1 MFQSKTYVAR
11 RKRLKS
17 QVGSGL
23 ILFLSNGESPMNYP
37 ANTYPYRQESS
48 FLYFFGLNS
57 PDLAAVLDIEENRET
72 IFGNDIGIDEIVWMG
87 PQPSLKERSRKI
99 GIADTQPFEKLKSI
113 LHTALQQGRKIH
125 YLPPYRPEKTIL
137 IETLLGIRPAAAKQ
151 YASRELIQ
159 AVVDQR
165 SVKSREEIEQIEGA
179 LTVTRNMFDLA
190 MKCTRPGIVEAEIAG
205 KIEGTAL
212 SCGMRM
218 AFPPIVTI
226 HGETLHNPH
235 LESRLI
241 KGAMLLVDSGA
252 ESRLGYASDITRTL
266 PVNGTFSIRQKE
278 IYEVVRR
285 AQEAA
290 IGAIQPGVFYRDIH
304 LLAGRTIAQGLKE
317 LGLMR
322 GDIDEAVNQGAH
334 ALFFPHGIGHMMG
347 LDVHDMEDLG
357 ETSVGYDRHTK
368 RSTQFGLS
376 ALRLARKLRPGFVMT
391 VEPGVYFIP
400 ALIRQWQNEKR
411 FPSFIRYPQVLQYLD
426 FGGIRIED
434 NVLVTGA
441 GRRILGPPILK
452 TIAEIES
459 RMK

>member
-11 RKRLKS
+11 RKGLKN
-17 QVGSGL
+17 QVASGL

-37 ANTYPYRQESS
+37 ANTYPFRQESS
-48 FLYFFGLNS
+48 FLYFFGLDS
-57 PDLAAVLDIEENRET
+57 SDLAAVLDIEENRET
-72 IFGNDIGIDEIVWMG
+72 IFGGDIGIDDIIWMG
-87 PQPSLKERSRKI
+87 PQPSLRERSRKI
-99 GIADTQPFEKLKSI
+99 GISDTQPFDKLESI
-113 LHTALQQGRKIH
+113 LRTALQLGRKIH
-125 YLPPYRPEKTIL
+125 YLPPYRPEKAIL
-137 IETLLGIRPAAAKQ
+137 IEKLLGIRPSAAIQ
-151 YASRELIQ
+151 HSSRELIQ

-165 SVKSREEIEQIEGA
+165 SVKSREEVEQIEEA

-190 MKCTRPGIVEAEIAG
+190 MQSTHPGITEAEIAG
-205 KIEGTAL
+205 KMEGTAL
-212 SCGMRM
+212 SSGMRM

-226 HGETLHNPH
+226 HGETLHNH
-235 LESRLI
+235 HRENRLK
-241 KGAMLLVDSGA
+241 KGDMLLIDSGV
-252 ESRLGYASDITRTL
+252 ESPMGYASDITRTL
-266 PVNGTFSIRQKE
+266 PASGAFTIRQKE
-278 IYEVVRR
+278 IYEIVRR

-290 IGAIQPGVFYRDIH
+290 IGAVRPGVFYRDIH
-304 LLAGRTIAQGLKE
+304 LLAGRTITQGLKE

-322 GDIDEAVNQGAH
+322 GDIDEAVSQGAH

-376 ALRLARKLRPGFVMT
+376 ALRLARKLQPGFVMT

-411 FPSFIRYPQVLQYLD
+411 FSSFIGYPRVNQYLD

-434 NVLVTGA
+434 DVLVTGK
-441 GRRILGPPILK
+441 GRRTLGPPILRSV
-452 TIAEIES
+452 AEIES
-459 RMK
+459 RMN

>member
-11 RKRLKS
+11 RKRLQR

-23 ILFLSNGESPMNYP
+23 ILLLSNGESPMNYP
-37 ANTYPYRQESS
+37 ANTYPFRQESS
-48 FLYFFGLNS
+48 FLYFIGMNS

-72 IFGNDIGIDEIVWMG
+72 IFGNDIGIDDIVWMG
-87 PQPSLKERSRKI
+87 PQPSLKERGRKT
-99 GIADTQPFEKLKSI
+99 GITDIQPFEKLKSV
-113 LHTALQQGRKIH
+113 LHAALQLGRKIH
-125 YLPPYRPEKTIL
+125 YLPPYRPEKAIL

-159 AVVDQR
+159 AIVDQR
-165 SVKSREEIEQIEGA
+165 SVKSREEIGQIEDA
-179 LTVTRNMFDLA
+179 LTVTRDMFALA
-190 MKCTRPGIVEAEIAG
+190 MKCTHPGIVEAEVAG
-205 KIEGTAL
+205 KMEGTAL
-212 SCGMRM
+212 SRGMRM

-235 LESRLI
+235 RENLLK
-241 KGAMLLVDSGA
+241 KGDMLLIDSGA
-252 ESRLGYASDITRTL
+252 ESPMGYASDITRTL
-266 PVNGTFSIRQKE
+266 PVSGTFSARQKE

-285 AQEAA
+285 TQEAA
-290 IGAIQPGVFYRDIH
+290 IAAVRPGVFYRDIH

-368 RSTQFGLS
+368 RSSQFGLS
-376 ALRLARKLRPGFVMT
+376 ALRMARKLRPGYVMT

-400 ALIRQWQNEKR
+400 ALISQWQNEKR
-411 FPSFIRYPQVLQYLD
+411 SSSFIRYSRVNRYLD

-434 NVLVTGA
+434 NILVTGK
-441 GRRILGPPILK
+441 GRRVLGPPIPK
-452 TIAEIES
+452 STTEIES
-459 RMK
+459 RMT